1 MRDNYTDFLEQ
12 TLKEQ
17 INITLSVINQLHEVN
32 EELSRRTVE
41 RNYWEEKA
49 NDYRKKSEEC

>member
-17 INITLSVINQLHEVN
+17 INITLSVIEQLHGVN

-41 RNYWEEKA
+41 RDYWKEKA
-49 NDYRKKSEEC
+49 DDYRKKSEEC